1 MHSRS
6 ILFTAPSELDLGP
19 LDDRAQKVNE
29 GSAAFL
35 LLPEIGNSGDAASL
49 ILSLCMFASQR
60 ESDTG

>member
-1 MHSRS
+1 
-6 ILFTAPSELDLGP
+6 
-19 LDDRAQKVNE
+19 VNE